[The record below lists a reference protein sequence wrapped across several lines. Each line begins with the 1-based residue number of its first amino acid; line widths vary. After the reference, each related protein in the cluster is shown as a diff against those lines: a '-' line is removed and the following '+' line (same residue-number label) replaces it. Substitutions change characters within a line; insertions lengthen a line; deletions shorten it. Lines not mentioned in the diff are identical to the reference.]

1 MSGTRSPTGGAGEAA
16 SAVPVLPWERVRDE
30 LLKRGG
36 AATLPQLEASTGMPL
51 DDLVLALGQLFTIQ
65 PGHVEVG
72 RGGDFAIVLDTGVAP
87 SFPERRDFRLGR
99 ALLFGAFALYA
110 LIYLPTL
117 TLGTAIM
124 TGQASVLRWLGA
136 LWRGRPEAAGPASLP
151 LLTRLQAFFFG
162 PELFTAARW
171 DADKVAL
178 DAARL
183 RGRTLTPLDLI
194 AVFGHE
200 LLEARAEAA
209 RLAFQH
215 GGGVEHEDGFVWYTF
230 PGLPSLRSEAE
241 QSAAQARVASAAVDD
256 VARRAAAATQ
266 DRLMLGLLG
275 VNLGVSVAV
284 IVAVSFGIFELV
296 AGWVPLV
303 SSAALAV
310 WTLVSQPRRLT
321 TRRALSRRA
330 LRAEAM
336 RDLLLGEGK
345 LARRLDGLA
354 RDDREIVEEL
364 VVELGGKTGVEG
376 RWLVAHAEDAYKT
389 AMYPLESASL
399 PG

>member
-1 MSGTRSPTGGAGEAA
+1 MSGAHSPTEGAKDAA
-16 SAVPVLPWERVRDE
+16 PRVQSAPWERVRDE
-30 LLKRGG
+30 LLKHGG

-51 DDLVLALGQLFTIQ
+51 DDLVLALGQLFTVQ

-87 SFPERRDFRLGR
+87 SFPDRRDFRLGR
-99 ALLFGAFALYA
+99 VLLVGAFALYA
-110 LIYLPTL
+110 LIYLPAL
-117 TLGTAIM
+117 TLGAAIM

-136 LWRGRPEAAGPASLP
+136 LWRGRPDATGPASLP

-200 LLEARAEAA
+200 LTEARAEAA

-230 PGLPSLRSEAE
+230 PGLPSLDGEAE
-241 QSAAQARVASAAVDD
+241 QAAAQARVASAAIDD

-275 VNLGVSVAV
+275 VNLGVSSAV
-284 IVAVSFGIFELV
+284 ILAASFGLFEFAL
-296 AGWVPLV
+296 GWVPLL
-303 SSAALAV
+303 SSVALAV
-310 WTLVSQPRRLT
+310 WTLVQVPRRLT
-321 TRRALSRRA
+321 TRRALARRA

-345 LARRLDGLA
+345 FARRLDGLSQ
-354 RDDREIVEEL
+354 DDRGALEEL
-364 VVELGGKTGVEG
+364 VVELGGKTGIEG
-376 RWLVAHAEDAYKT
+376 RWLVAHAEGAYKT
-389 AMYPLESASL
+389 AMYPLESSSS
-399 PG
+399 

>member
-1 MSGTRSPTGGAGEAA
+1 MH
-16 SAVPVLPWERVRDE
+16 SAPWERVRDE
-30 LLKRGG
+30 LLKHGG
-36 AATLPQLEASTGMPL
+36 TATLPQLEASTGMPL
-51 DDLVLALGQLFTIQ
+51 DDLVLALGQLFTVQ

-72 RGGDFAIVLDTGVAP
+72 RDGDFAIVLDTGVTP
-87 SFPERRDFRLGR
+87 SFPGSRDFRLGR
-99 ALLFGAFALYA
+99 ALLVGAFALYA
-110 LIYLPTL
+110 LLYLPAL
-117 TLGTAIM
+117 TLGAAVM
-124 TGQASVLRWLGA
+124 TGQASVLRWLGG
-136 LWRGRPEAAGPASLP
+136 LWRGRSDVSGPASLP

-200 LLEARAEAA
+200 LAEARAEAA

-230 PGLPSLRSEAE
+230 PGLPSLDGDAE
-241 QSAAQARVASAAVDD
+241 QAAAQARVASAAIDD

-266 DRLMLGLLG
+266 DRLILGLLG
-275 VNLGVSVAV
+275 VNLGVSSAV
-284 IVAVSFGIFELV
+284 ILTASFGLFEL
-296 AGWVPLV
+296 ALGWVPLL
-303 SSAALAV
+303 SSAALAS
-310 WTLVSQPRRLT
+310 WTLVQVPRRLT
-321 TRRALSRRA
+321 TRRALARRG

-336 RDLLLGEGK
+336 RELLLGEGAF
-345 LARRLDGLA
+345 ARRLDGLVKE
-354 RDDREIVEEL
+354 DRQALEEL
-364 VVELGGKTGVEG
+364 VVELGGTTRVEG
-376 RWLVAHAEDAYKT
+376 RWLVAHAEGAYKT
-389 AMYPLESASL
+389 AMYPLESL